1 MLRTRPWQ
9 VLLIGTTLGL
19 SWLLMM
25 AVHELGHA
33 IHAWLSGGQVQRVV
47 LHPLAISRADVSPN
61 PHPLFVAW
69 GGAVWGAALPLI
81 TLVVGRR
88 FAPSYRFLFAFVAGF
103 CCLANGLYL
112 GVGAVYPVGDAA
124 DLLRT
129 GAARWQLMLFGL
141 PLSAY
146 GLWLWNGLGTHF
158 GLGTA
163 QGIVDRRLAIG
174 IAIAFGGAAVAM
186 GLLSPQ

>member
-9 VLLIGTTLGL
+9 VLLIGATIGL

-47 LHPLAISRADVSPN
+47 LHPLGISRSDVSPN

-69 GGAVWGAALPLI
+69 GGAAWGAGLPIAMLI
-81 TLVVGRR
+81 LGTR
-88 FAPSYRFLFAFVAGF
+88 FAPCYRFLFAFFAGF

-112 GVGAVYPVGDAA
+112 GAA
-124 DLLRT
+124 ASSIRSATPRT
-129 GAARWQLMLFGL
+129 CC
-141 PLSAY
+141 
-146 GLWLWNGLGTHF
+146 GT
-158 GLGTA
+158 
-163 QGIVDRRLAIG
+163 VPR
-174 IAIAFGGAAVAM
+174 GGNSCCSVC
-186 GLLSPQ
+186 P